1 MPVTSILFVV
11 TFAFALMALKLF
23 NSLRVLRIQMGVGAA
38 LSMYDS
44 PLLFW
49 TVIVL
54 QCLVLG
60 VLLAIIYAAYFILP
74 DHVMS

>member
-1 MPVTSILFVV
+1 
-11 TFAFALMALKLF
+11 
-23 NSLRVLRIQMGVGAA
+23 MGVGAA

-74 DHVMS
+74 DHVIS